1 MSYPAVPSGGGH
13 TWWSSRSF
21 FSLFSVYGQL
31 ISATNSLL
39 LVIYKFRICSIIII
53 IIIIIIVVAVV
64 TVTVTVTVIVI
75 VIVLHYTHYQHSD

>member
-53 IIIIIIVVAVV
+53 IIIIIVAV
-64 TVTVTVTVIVI
+64 VTVTVIVI